1 MKKALM
7 NASVASMIYQFNMN
21 NIDILEELGYQVDVA
36 CNFGKENPMK
46 ETEIAKFKKN
56 LIDRGIKIIETDCPR
71 NPFAF
76 RKLLSTYK
84 QLKNL
89 ADTETYD
96 LIHTQSPIGGA
107 LCRLAFCKA
116 RKKGTRVIYTA
127 HGFHFYKGAPLKNWF
142 IYYPIEKICSYM
154 TDVLITINKEDY
166 ERAKRRLHARK
177 TAYIPGVGINVK
189 KIQEGV
195 SEKRLEIR
203 KELGL
208 EKDDIL
214 LLSVGEL
221 NKNKNHEL
229 VIRAISELK
238 DLNIKYIIC
247 GQGPLQEHLKKLAKK
262 LGIGDRLFLL
272 GFRSDVIDV
281 YKSADVFIFP
291 SKREGLSVALM
302 EAMACGL
309 PCVVSAIR
317 GNEDL
322 IDKEG
327 GELFDCNSVTSCRDA
342 IKNSLFLDWNK
353 KGEYNKETINNFS
366 SLKIKNKMEK
376 IYLGQK
382 I

>member
-195 SEKRLEIR
+195 SVRI
-203 KELGL
+203 
-208 EKDDIL
+208 
-214 LLSVGEL
+214 VL
-221 NKNKNHEL
+221 NFK
-229 VIRAISELK
+229 IS
-238 DLNIKYIIC
+238 KYV
-247 GQGPLQEHLKKLAKK
+247 L
-262 LGIGDRLFLL
+262 
-272 GFRSDVIDV
+272 
-281 YKSADVFIFP
+281 
-291 SKREGLSVALM
+291 
-302 EAMACGL
+302 
-309 PCVVSAIR
+309 
-317 GNEDL
+317 
-322 IDKEG
+322 
-327 GELFDCNSVTSCRDA
+327 
-342 IKNSLFLDWNK
+342 
-353 KGEYNKETINNFS
+353 
-366 SLKIKNKMEK
+366 
-376 IYLGQK
+376 
-382 I
+382 